1 MLRFRRATDQVYN
14 RRATDRA
21 VQAVTETVEQVR
33 DQGAKLARQG
43 YQRGSEAARSGYGYV
58 MNHPKSATAVVLGT
72 AVAAGLWWFVQR
84 NGGYETVRKQV
95 LQRVRGNGGTRAR
108 RRTAQTTTTE

>member
-1 MLRFRRATDQVYN
+1 MLRVRRATDQVYN

-21 VQAVTETVEQVR
+21 VQAVTDTVEQVR

-43 YQRGSEAARSGYGYV
+43 YERGSVAARSTYGYV

-72 AVAAGLWWFVQR
+72 AVAAGLWWLVQR
-84 NGGYETVRKQV
+84 SGGYQSVRRQV
-95 LQRVRGNGGTRAR
+95 LQRVRGNGSTRTR
-108 RRTAQTTTTE
+108 RRTAQAATE

>member
-1 MLRFRRATDQVYN
+1 MLHLRRTTDKVFN

-21 VQAVTETVEQVR
+21 VQAVTEGVAEVR

-43 YQRGSEAARSGYGYV
+43 YEKSSEAARTAYGYV
-58 MNHPKSATAVVLGT
+58 MNHPKSTTAVVLGT
-72 AVAAGLWWFVQR
+72 AVAAGLWWFIQR
-84 NGGYETVRKQV
+84 NGGYQQVRKQV

-108 RRTAQTTTTE
+108 RRVTQATE